1 MKVFSISGDSR
12 ATEMWGPTASVSVR
26 VAALD
31 AVVGSSWLLEGVN
44 LSAKE
49 IVDVRQCFNDVA
61 YIYALGNDQRQCSI
75 NLQFVVFI
83 GTRHCRGES
92 NTKAIQSGLNSY
104 KINRVSRNT
113 VPLPITI
120 GSFSTKGW
128 LIACNIGQ
136 FDPARGLCHA
146 VATFIMQL
154 EE

>member
-26 VAALD
+26 IAALD
-31 AVVGSSWLLEGVN
+31 AVVGGSWLLEGVN
-44 LSAKE
+44 IGAKE

-75 NLQFVVFI
+75 TLQFVVFI
-83 GTRHCRGES
+83 GTRYCRGKS

-104 KINRVSRNT
+104 KTNRVSQKT
-113 VPLPITI
+113 APQPITI

-128 LIACNIGQ
+128 LIACDIGQ
-136 FDPARGLCHA
+136 FDPVRGLCHA

-154 EE
+154 EK